1 MKYITLYIVAAIVI
15 FALYFY
21 TTSSN
26 ETYID
31 SAFNVMVVDEKGTMA
46 PVTVRPPYLEGIPP
60 TSNIVYVDSSGNIG
74 VMSVGDVYT
83 SYQGNASKNNVRNL
97 LTIDAN
103 NNFSTLSTLNF
114 NPCHVNGDP
123 VTNPNATINGSPQPN
138 GTCACRNNWTGTTK
152 GDGCTDCDGGYGVT
166 HVGDGTSGKLA
177 GPDCQYSR
185 VANCSNRGNI
195 DGNGVCKCDPTY
207 NGSSCQYSN
216 AVTCNNRGVA
226 QYDGSCKCDP
236 TYNGS
241 SCQYNNA
248 VTCNNHGV
256 AQYDGSCACQ
266 TVWGGPNCNTSKCVQ
281 GTPNADGSKC
291 DCNCSCTYHGG
302 VDWTICSCGGTFCST
317 ASGGRYI
324 ANGNTSASN
333 TRFEPTLAPITLP
346 PGSPPGAKPPM
357 RKSDIRLKTN
367 VETLP
372 NVLDR
377 IDKIRGV
384 SHDWIPS
391 ENNNEH
397 TIGVIAQEI
406 QEVYPELVS
415 QGKDGFLRVDYG
427 KLTAVLLQAIKELKA
442 EIRR

>member
-1 MKYITLYIVAAIVI
+1 MKYITLYIIAAVVI
-15 FALYFY
+15 FALYHLY
-21 TTSSN
+21 TTSSS

-31 SAFNVMVVDEKGTMA
+31 SSFNLIVVDDRGNLSTA
-46 PVTVRPPYLEGIPP
+46 TVRPPYLDGIPP

-74 VMSVGDVYT
+74 AMSVGDVYT

-97 LTIDAN
+97 LTIDTN

-123 VTNPNATINGSPQPN
+123 VTNPNATMNGSPQRD
-138 GTCACRNNWTGTTK
+138 GTCACRNYWTGTAK
-152 GDGCTDCDGGYGVT
+152 GDGCAECDGYGVT

-185 VANCSNRGNI
+185 VANCSNLGNI

-207 NGSSCQYSN
+207 NGSSCQYGDSK
-216 AVTCNNRGVA
+216 TCSNRG
-226 QYDGSCKCDP
+226 K
-236 TYNGS
+236 
-241 SCQYNNA
+241 
-248 VTCNNHGV
+248 

-266 TVWGGPNCNTSKCVQ
+266 TAWSGTPNCDKTSCDQ
-281 GTPNADGSKC
+281 GTPRADGSGC
-291 DCNCSCTYHGG
+291 DCNCSCTYYGG
-302 VDWTICSCGGTFCST
+302 VDWTICSCGGTFCKK
-317 ASGGRYI
+317 AVGGIYKG
-324 ANGNTSASN
+324 NGNTSASN
-333 TRFEPTLAPITLP
+333 TKFEPTLAPPTVP
-346 PGSPPGAKPPM
+346 PGSPPGTRPPT

-367 VETLP
+367 VVTLP

-384 SHDWIPS
+384 SHDWIS
-391 ENNNEH
+391 AENNNEH

-415 QGKDGFLRVDYG
+415 RGDDGFLRVDYG
-427 KLTAVLLQAIKELKA
+427 KLTAVLIQAIKELKA

>member
-1 MKYITLYIVAAIVI
+1 MKYITLYIIATVVI
-15 FALYFY
+15 FALYYLY
-21 TTSSN
+21 TTSSS

-31 SAFNVMVVDEKGTMA
+31 SSFNLIVVDDRGNLSTA
-46 PVTVRPPYLEGIPP
+46 TVRPPYLEGIPP

-74 VMSVGDVYT
+74 AMSVGDVYT
-83 SYQGNASKNNVRNL
+83 SYQGNASKNNVRDL
-97 LTIDAN
+97 LTMDAN

-123 VTNPNATINGSPQPN
+123 VTNPNATMNGSPQRD
-138 GTCACRNNWTGTTK
+138 GTCACRNYWTGTTK
-152 GDGCTDCDGGYGVT
+152 GDGCSICDGYGVT

-185 VANCSNRGNI
+185 VANCSNNGNI

-216 AVTCNNRGVA
+216 AVTCNN
-226 QYDGSCKCDP
+226 
-236 TYNGS
+236 
-241 SCQYNNA
+241 
-248 VTCNNHGV
+248 HGV
-256 AQYDGSCACQ
+256 AQKDGSCACQ
-266 TVWGGPNCNTSKCVQ
+266 TVWGGPNCNINRCDQ

-291 DCNCSCTYHGG
+291 DCNSTCNNTCNYYGG
-302 VDWTICSCGGTFCST
+302 VNWTFCSCGSTFCST
-317 ASGGRYI
+317 AVGGRYVADGDI
-324 ANGNTSASN
+324 QKVASN
-333 TRFEPTLAPITLP
+333 ATRFERTPAPVA
-346 PGSPPGAKPPM
+346 PGAP
-357 RKSDIRLKTN
+357 RGKSDIRLKTN
-367 VETLP
+367 VVTLP

-384 SHDWIPS
+384 SHDWISS

-415 QGKDGFLRVDYG
+415 QGKDGFLRVDYA
-427 KLTAVLLQAIKELKA
+427 KLTAVLLQAIKELKD